1 MQATVPAVAARR
13 AVPPCR
19 HTAATAAATS
29 PSSIAAAA
37 QATRRAPAHPP
48 AAAALSAT
56 PPLLLQP
63 LKPLKQRRRLK
74 CGTSSC
80 RCHSWPRAARQ
91 GDAGDA
97 AGAAV
102 LDRAVDEA
110 RLRPPHHAAARPAP
124 MLLAALAHEAGQDV
138 VVLAREPL
146 VATRRLARHLAF
158 DRDGGVGAGPA
169 GPSVIALPVRPSSQA
184 AAIL

>member
-138 VVLAREPL
+138 VVLAHASRWSPRD
-146 VATRRLARHLAF
+146 VSRGISRSTAT
-158 DRDGGVGAGPA
+158 GVSVPGPPA
-169 GPSVIALPVRPSSQA
+169 HP
-184 AAIL
+184 